1 MLTQT
6 SELAIKTLIFLA
18 VQGQGKPL
26 SPRRIALSMDCS
38 PSYLAKTVGHLVKT
52 GLLRSV
58 RGSAGGVLLAR
69 APHEIRLLDVVEA
82 CQGLITAQYCDRPDE
97 RTDMCSFHHAMAELH
112 EAVTGTLTDWTL
124 EDLLRRPASP
134 EASDHECKMLFTGC
148 EDHCE
153 ATANPRGEKEKAH

>member
-18 VQGQGKPL
+18 VQGEGKPL

-38 PSYLAKTVGHLVKT
+38 PSYLAKTVGHLVRT

-69 APHEIRLLDVVEA
+69 VPQEISLLDVVEA
-82 CQGLITAQYCDRPDE
+82 CQGLITAQYCDRADE
-97 RTDMCSFHHAMAELH
+97 TTNLCSFHRAMAELH
-112 EAVTGTLTDWTL
+112 EAVIGTLTDWTL
-124 EDLLRRPASP
+124 EDLLRCPASP
-134 EASDHECKMLFTGC
+134 EAPGHQCKMLFSGC
-148 EDHCE
+148 EAYCE
-153 ATANPRGEKEKAH
+153 TTGDLEREKQKAH